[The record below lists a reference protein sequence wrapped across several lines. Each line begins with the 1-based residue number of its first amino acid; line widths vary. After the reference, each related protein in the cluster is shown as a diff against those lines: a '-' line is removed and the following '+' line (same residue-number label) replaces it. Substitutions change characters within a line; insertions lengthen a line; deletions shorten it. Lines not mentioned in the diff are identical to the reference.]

1 MQNQLYPKLL
11 YCVDYSEFW
20 NSRVWSGY
28 NYIHV
33 YIFRAMRW
41 QFVAGILAPVRA
53 TLTVIAVSLSTH
65 ARGQHVQ
72 IKTVTRK

>member
-11 YCVDYSEFW
+11 YSVDYREFW
-20 NSRVWSGY
+20 NSWVWRFY

-41 QFVAGILAPVRA
+41 QFDAGILAPVRA
-53 TLTVIAVSLSTH
+53 TLTVIAVSLSAH

>member
-1 MQNQLYPKLL
+1 
-11 YCVDYSEFW
+11 
-20 NSRVWSGY
+20 
-28 NYIHV
+28 
-33 YIFRAMRW
+33 MRW
-41 QFVAGILAPVRA
+41 QFDAGILAPVRA